1 MGRGTRRRG
10 ARKRAKPMEEKPAA
24 EQPESQQVQYPEAS
38 ADYKL
43 VNREVPFIKKVLRQC
58 DVPRVD
64 LEDVVQDVLLGAW
77 TSMRSVGFRPPSHIP
92 LQDAIRRWLYGIAW
106 RQASHYRERAHRRR
120 EIVSG
125 QMKNVVDAA
134 QRIDD
139 QVDAR
144 MRLEGIRALPRGYQ
158 EVLALVGL
166 GAEIR
171 EVAEHLGVPEGTA
184 TTRIHRGRQLL
195 RHNLLRW
202 RK

>member
-10 ARKRAKPMEEKPAA
+10 ARKRAKPREEKPAA
-24 EQPESQQVQYPEAS
+24 EQPESQQVQHLEGS

-43 VNREVPFIKKVLRQC
+43 VIREVPFIKKVLRQC

-64 LEDVVQDVLLGAW
+64 LADVVQDVLLGAW
-77 TSMRSVGFRPPSHIP
+77 TSMRNTGFRPPPHLP
-92 LQDAIRRWLYGIAW
+92 LQDTIRRWLYGIAW

-134 QRIDD
+134 QRVDD

-144 MRLEGIRALPRGYQ
+144 MRLEGIRALPRGYH
-158 EVLALVGL
+158 EVLALVAL

-171 EVAEHLGVPEGTA
+171 EVAEQLGVSEGTA

-195 RHNLLRW
+195 RHSLQRW
-202 RK
+202 RR